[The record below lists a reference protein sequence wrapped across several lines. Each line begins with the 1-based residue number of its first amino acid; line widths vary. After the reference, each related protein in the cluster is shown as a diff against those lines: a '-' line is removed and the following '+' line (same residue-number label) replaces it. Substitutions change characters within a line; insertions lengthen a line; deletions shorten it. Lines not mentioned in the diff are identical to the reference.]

1 MKRKFAGR
9 MFVRRVG
16 NKAILVGVIEL
27 PKESNIQTEA
37 LHTFHGQETEDGD
50 FVIISTAEIEDITQT
65 AKGMTPDCL
74 LTMPIWRT

>member
-16 NKAILVGVIEL
+16 DKAILVGIIEL
-27 PKESNIQTEA
+27 PQKTDIKTEA
-37 LHTFHGQETEDGD
+37 LHTFFGEENEDGQ
-50 FVIISTAEIEDITQT
+50 FSLTSTLEVQDITKE

-74 LTMPIWRT
+74 LTMPLWRV